1 MSRPLADTV
10 RPNSFDDM
18 VGQEKLVGK
27 NGILRRMVE
36 SGRITNMIFFGPPGT
51 GKTTA
56 ANIVAEAS
64 GMTLR
69 RLNATTAGLDDV
81 RRVIDETSTLLG
93 SGGILLYLDEI
104 QYFNKKQQQSLLEYI
119 EDGRITL
126 IASTTEN
133 PYFSVYNAIISR
145 SAVFEFTAVS
155 PSDIRRALIRAFE
168 RLNTDGVTL
177 EPDALE
183 LMSRLGAGDVRRALG
198 ILESAYSLAAYSY
211 DAPDSSAEANTNDT
225 DLDSG
230 TPANNGAAANNGTAA
245 SNGRKITR
253 ELVDSLTPK
262 VLGSFDRAGD
272 VHYDLLSCL
281 QKSIRGSDPDAAV
294 FYTAKLL
301 EGGDLLSVCRRLQ
314 VIAYEDIGLAY
325 PLAGVVVRACVES
338 ARELGLPEARLPLAE
353 AAVLLATA
361 PKSNSAHDAI
371 NAAAADIAAGKGQ
384 TVPTHLRS
392 PKFVGYKYPHDYPN
406 HWVKQQY
413 LPDDLIGAHYYEYGP
428 NKTEQASKQYW
439 EKIKEEPKP

>member
-93 SGGILLYLDEI
+93 AGGILLYLDEI

-145 SAVFEFTAVS
+145 SAVFEFSPVS
-155 PSDIRRALIRAFE
+155 PGDIKRALIRAFE

-177 EPDALE
+177 EEDALE
-183 LMSRLGAGDVRRALG
+183 LMSQLGAGDVRRALG
-198 ILESAYSLAAYSY
+198 ILESAYSLAAYSSY
-211 DAPDSSAEANTNDT
+211 DMPDSITES
-225 DLDSG
+225 DSEL
-230 TPANNGAAANNGTAA
+230 N
-245 SNGRKITR
+245 SGRKITR

-314 VIAYEDIGLAY
+314 VIAYEDVGLAY

-392 PKFVGYKYPHDYPN
+392 PKFVGYKYPHDFPN

-413 LPDDLIGAHYYEYGP
+413 LPDDLVGAHYYEYGP